1 MDAKIEGIA
10 GYKVTVNDELI
21 DKGYFNMQY
30 DGDTLDVAGVA
41 GDKIILMSLD
51 DNDINSLLAKPAANK
66 TLLERLSNDYGDKPN
81 IQEGPIL
88 EVLSETKKTKKSKK
102 GRGTKKHKKRH
113 GKKQS
118 RRKTP
123 KKAREKMLSTHT
135 PVVGPTAR
143 YYKKD

>member
-30 DGDTLDVAGVA
+30 DGDTLEVAGVA

-88 EVLSETKKTKKSKK
+88 EVLSETKRSKKSRSRKK
-102 GRGTKKHKKRH
+102 NRKKSRSSKK
-113 GKKQS
+113 S

-123 KKAREKMLSTHT
+123 KKAREKMLPTHT

>member
-88 EVLSETKKTKKSKK
+88 EVLSETKRSKKSRSRKK
-102 GRGTKKHKKRH
+102 NRKKSRSSKK
-113 GKKQS
+113 S

-123 KKAREKMLSTHT
+123 KSAREKILPVST
-135 PVVGPTAR
+135 PVVGPTPR
-143 YYKKD
+143 YYKTN

>member
-81 IQEGPIL
+81 I
-88 EVLSETKKTKKSKK
+88 K
-102 GRGTKKHKKRH
+102 
-113 GKKQS
+113 
-118 RRKTP
+118 
-123 KKAREKMLSTHT
+123 
-135 PVVGPTAR
+135 
-143 YYKKD
+143 